1 MTRQRDT
8 LLQERRVRSLL
19 LTKDGNEG
27 FMLEEDFQRILQE
40 AVARARR
47 TAGDHTT
54 WSSREGHAATRLLRA
69 LRAYQQVVSTV
80 MDQVRWQDI

>member
-19 LTKDGNEG
+19 LTKEGNEG

-47 TAGDHTT
+47 TAGDNTT